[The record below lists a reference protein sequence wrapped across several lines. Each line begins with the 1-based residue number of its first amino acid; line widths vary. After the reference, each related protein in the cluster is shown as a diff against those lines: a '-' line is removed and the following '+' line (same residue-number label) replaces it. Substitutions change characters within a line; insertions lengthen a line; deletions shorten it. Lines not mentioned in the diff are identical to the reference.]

1 MTSPLGLN
9 MNKNMLD
16 SSDTQ
21 LPRGWQ
27 PPSNDEIDLRELML
41 VLWRQKLLIVLI
53 AGVFAVGGISYALL
67 APQQWSASAVVAA
80 PKPEDMTPMWKVSKQ
95 ATVLG
100 LDGFPSGEDLYLEF
114 IQEFNSYE
122 NRRDY
127 LKASPLFAEVVKNHG
142 LDGKAQVR
150 WLRDWSKSVT
160 AQPVDKKGE
169 VPGVELKF
177 AAPTSERSLAM
188 LKGYVD
194 YIVKLQQKQL
204 ILRRTE
210 QRDLQLDGM
219 KTEYL
224 IMQEDTKRAL
234 QQEIVELAMANKVAK
249 AAGVSAPLE
258 NYNVQDRLL
267 ISLGSKGLEEKL
279 SLLKSIDLEVYQPK
293 LQSLQ
298 VKMARLKSISLDGIA
313 FRPFSYLDAPDEPLS
328 RDKPKRP
335 LIVVLATLLGG
346 MLGVGIVLI
355 RHAFRRPEEA

>member
-1 MTSPLGLN
+1 MDKKTPVIPNQWVQESGL
-9 MNKNMLD
+9 
-16 SSDTQ
+16 
-21 LPRGWQ
+21 
-27 PPSNDEIDLRELML
+27 DEIDLRELML
-41 VLWRQKLLIVLI
+41 VLWRQKLLIMLVTLM
-53 AGVFAVGGISYALL
+53 FSLGGIAYALL
-67 APQQWSASAVVAA
+67 APQQWSASAVVAE
-80 PKPEDMTPMWKVSKQ
+80 PKPEEMTPMLKVSKL

-100 LDGFPSGEDLYLEF
+100 LGGFPSGKDLYQEF
-114 IQEFNSYE
+114 ILEFNSYE

-127 LKASPLFAEVVKNHG
+127 LKASPLFTEVVKNDG

-177 AAPTSERSLAM
+177 AAPTSEKSLAM
-188 LKGYVD
+188 LEGYID
-194 YIVKLQQKQL
+194 YIIKLQQRQL
-204 ILRRTE
+204 IQRLAE

-219 KTEYL
+219 NTEYR
-224 IMQEDTKRAL
+224 IMQEDTKRTL

-258 NYNVQDRLL
+258 NYNAQDRFL

-279 SLLKSIDLEVYQPK
+279 SLLKSIDLEVYQPT

-346 MLGVGIVLI
+346 MLGVGIVLVK
-355 RHAFRRPEEA
+355 HAFRRPDEA

>member
-1 MTSPLGLN
+1 MSEKMSEKTPVIPNQWVQAPAS
-9 MNKNMLD
+9 
-16 SSDTQ
+16 
-21 LPRGWQ
+21 
-27 PPSNDEIDLRELML
+27 DEIDLRELML
-41 VLWRQKLLIVLI
+41 VLWRQKLLIMLVTL
-53 AGVFAVGGISYALL
+53 VFALGSIAYALL
-67 APQQWSASAVVAA
+67 APQQWSASAVVVA
-80 PKPEDMTPMWKVSKQ
+80 PKPEDMTPMLKVAKH
-95 ATVLG
+95 ATALG
-100 LDGFPSGEDLYLEF
+100 LGGFPSGKDLYQEF
-114 IQEFNSYE
+114 ILEFNSYE

-127 LKASPLFAEVVKNHG
+127 LKSSPLFTEVVKNDE
-142 LDGKAQVR
+142 LDDKAQVR

-177 AAPTSERSLAM
+177 AAPTSEKSLAM
-188 LKGYVD
+188 LEGYID

-204 ILRRTE
+204 IQRLAE

-219 KTEYL
+219 NTEYR
-224 IMQEDTKRAL
+224 IMQEDTKRTL

-258 NYNVQDRLL
+258 NYNAQDRFL

-279 SLLKSIDLEVYQPK
+279 SLLKSIDLEVYQPT

-313 FRPFSYLDAPDEPLS
+313 FRPFSYLDALDEPLS

-346 MLGVGIVLI
+346 MLGVGIVLVK
-355 RHAFRRPEEA
+355 HAFRRPDEA

>member
-1 MTSPLGLN
+1 MDKKTPVIPNQWVQESGL
-9 MNKNMLD
+9 
-16 SSDTQ
+16 
-21 LPRGWQ
+21 
-27 PPSNDEIDLRELML
+27 DEIDLRELML
-41 VLWRQKLLIVLI
+41 VLWRQKLLIMLVTLM
-53 AGVFAVGGISYALL
+53 FSLGGIAYALL
-67 APQQWSASAVVAA
+67 APQQWSASAVVAE
-80 PKPEDMTPMWKVSKQ
+80 PKPEEMTPMLKVSKQ

-100 LDGFPSGEDLYLEF
+100 LGGFPSGKDLYQKF
-114 IQEFNSYE
+114 ILEFNSYE

-127 LKASPLFAEVVKNHG
+127 LKASPLFTEVVKNDG

-177 AAPTSERSLAM
+177 AAPTSEKSLAM
-188 LKGYVD
+188 LEGYID
-194 YIVKLQQKQL
+194 YIIKLQQKQL
-204 ILRRTE
+204 IQRLAE

-219 KTEYL
+219 NTEYR
-224 IMQEDTKRAL
+224 IMQEDTKRTL

-258 NYNVQDRLL
+258 NYNAQDRFL

-279 SLLKSIDLEVYQPK
+279 SLLKSIDLEVYQPT

-298 VKMARLKSISLDGIA
+298 VKMARLKSISLDGIT

-346 MLGVGIVLI
+346 MLGVGIVLVK
-355 RHAFRRPEEA
+355 HAFRRPDEA

>member
-1 MTSPLGLN
+1 MDKKTPVIPNQWVQESGL
-9 MNKNMLD
+9 
-16 SSDTQ
+16 
-21 LPRGWQ
+21 
-27 PPSNDEIDLRELML
+27 DEIDLRELML
-41 VLWRQKLLIVLI
+41 VLWRQKLLIMLVTLM
-53 AGVFAVGGISYALL
+53 FSLGGIAYALL
-67 APQQWSASAVVAA
+67 APQQWSASAVVAE
-80 PKPEDMTPMWKVSKQ
+80 PKPEEMTPMLKVSKL

-100 LDGFPSGEDLYLEF
+100 LGGFPSGKDLYQEF
-114 IQEFNSYE
+114 ILEFNSYE

-127 LKASPLFAEVVKNHG
+127 LKASPLFTEVVKNDG

-177 AAPTSERSLAM
+177 AAPTSEKSLAM
-188 LKGYVD
+188 LEGYID
-194 YIVKLQQKQL
+194 YIIKLQQKQL
-204 ILRRTE
+204 IQRLAE

-219 KTEYL
+219 NTEYR
-224 IMQEDTKRAL
+224 IMHEDTKRTL

-258 NYNVQDRLL
+258 NYNAQDRFL

-279 SLLKSIDLEVYQPK
+279 SLLKSIDLEVYQPT

-346 MLGVGIVLI
+346 MLGVGIVLVK
-355 RHAFRRPEEA
+355 HAFRRPDEA

>member
-1 MTSPLGLN
+1 

-16 SSDTQ
+16 NSDTQ
-21 LPRGWQ
+21 LPCGWS
-27 PPSNDEIDLRELML
+27 PSSNDEIDFRELML
-41 VLWRQKLLIVLI
+41 VLWHQKLLIVLI
-53 AGVFAVGGISYALL
+53 AGVFAVCGISYALL
-67 APQQWSASAVVAA
+67 APQQWSASAVVAE
-80 PKPEDMTPMWKVSKQ
+80 PKPEEMTPMLKVSKQ
-95 ATVLG
+95 ATALG
-100 LDGFPSGEDLYLEF
+100 LGGFPSGKYLYQEF
-114 IQEFNSYE
+114 ILEFNSYE
-122 NRRDY
+122 NRRNY
-127 LKASPLFAEVVKNHG
+127 LKASPLFAEVVKSHE
-142 LDGKAQVR
+142 LDDKAQVR
-150 WLRDWSKSVT
+150 WLRDWSKSVM

-177 AAPTSERSLAM
+177 AAPTAETSLAM
-188 LKGYVD
+188 LEGYID
-194 YIVKLQQKQL
+194 YIVRLQQKQL
-204 ILRRTE
+204 TNRLAE

-224 IMQEDTKRAL
+224 IMVEDTKRAL
-234 QQEIVELAMANKVAK
+234 QQEILELAMANKIAK

-258 NYNVQDRLL
+258 NYNVQERLL

-298 VKMARLKSISLDGIA
+298 LKMARLKSISLEGIA

>member
-1 MTSPLGLN
+1 MSEKMSEKTPVIPNQWVQAPAS
-9 MNKNMLD
+9 
-16 SSDTQ
+16 
-21 LPRGWQ
+21 
-27 PPSNDEIDLRELML
+27 DEIDLRELML
-41 VLWRQKLLIVLI
+41 VLWRQKLLIMLVTLM
-53 AGVFAVGGISYALL
+53 FSLGGIAYALL
-67 APQQWSASAVVAA
+67 APQQWSASAVVAE
-80 PKPEDMTPMWKVSKQ
+80 PKPEEMTPMLKVSKL

-100 LDGFPSGEDLYLEF
+100 LGGFPSGKDLYQEF
-114 IQEFNSYE
+114 ILEFNSYE

-127 LKASPLFAEVVKNHG
+127 LKASPLFTEVVKNDG

-177 AAPTSERSLAM
+177 AAPTSEKSLAM
-188 LKGYVD
+188 LEGYID
-194 YIVKLQQKQL
+194 YIIKLQQKQL
-204 ILRRTE
+204 IQRLAE

-219 KTEYL
+219 NTEYR
-224 IMQEDTKRAL
+224 IMQEDTKRTL

-258 NYNVQDRLL
+258 NYNAQDRFL

-279 SLLKSIDLEVYQPK
+279 SLLKSIDLEVYQPT

-346 MLGVGIVLI
+346 MLGVGIVLVK
-355 RHAFRRPEEA
+355 HAFRRPDEA

>member
-1 MTSPLGLN
+1 MSEKMSEKTPVIPNQWVQAPAS
-9 MNKNMLD
+9 
-16 SSDTQ
+16 
-21 LPRGWQ
+21 
-27 PPSNDEIDLRELML
+27 DEIDLRELML
-41 VLWRQKLLIVLI
+41 VLWRQKLLIMLVTL
-53 AGVFAVGGISYALL
+53 VFTLGGIAYALL

-80 PKPEDMTPMWKVSKQ
+80 PKPEDMTPMLKVSKQ
-95 ATVLG
+95 ATALG
-100 LDGFPSGEDLYLEF
+100 LGGFPSGKALYQEF
-114 IQEFNSYE
+114 ILEFNSYE

-127 LKASPLFAEVVKNHG
+127 LKASPLFTEVVKNDG

-160 AQPVDKKGE
+160 AQPVDKKGVE
-169 VPGVELKF
+169 PGVELKF
-177 AAPTSERSLAM
+177 AAPTSEKSLAM
-188 LKGYVD
+188 LEGYID
-194 YIVKLQQKQL
+194 YIIKMQQEQL
-204 ILRRTE
+204 IQRLAE

-219 KTEYL
+219 NTEYR
-224 IMQEDTKRAL
+224 IMQEDTKRTL

-258 NYNVQDRLL
+258 NYNAQDRFL

-279 SLLKSIDLEVYQPK
+279 SLLKSIDLEVYQPT

-346 MLGVGIVLI
+346 MLGVGIVLVK
-355 RHAFRRPEEA
+355 HAFRRPDEA

>member
-1 MTSPLGLN
+1 MSEKTPVIPNQWVQAPAS
-9 MNKNMLD
+9 
-16 SSDTQ
+16 
-21 LPRGWQ
+21 
-27 PPSNDEIDLRELML
+27 DEIDLRELML
-41 VLWRQKLLIVLI
+41 VLWRQKLLIMLVTLM
-53 AGVFAVGGISYALL
+53 FSLGGIAYALL

-80 PKPEDMTPMWKVSKQ
+80 PKPEDMTPMRKVSKQ
-95 ATVLG
+95 ATALG
-100 LDGFPSGEDLYLEF
+100 LVGFPSGEDLYKEF
-114 IQEFNSYE
+114 IGEFNSYE

-127 LKASPLFAEVVKNHG
+127 LKASPLFTEVVKNDG

-169 VPGVELKF
+169 APGVELKF
-177 AAPTSERSLAM
+177 AAPTSEKSLAM
-188 LKGYVD
+188 LEGYID
-194 YIVKLQQKQL
+194 YIIKLQQKQL
-204 ILRRTE
+204 IQRLAE

-219 KTEYL
+219 NTEYR
-224 IMQEDTKRAL
+224 IMQEDTKRTL

-258 NYNVQDRLL
+258 NYNAQDRFL

-279 SLLKSIDLEVYQPK
+279 SLLKSIDLEVYQPT

-346 MLGVGIVLI
+346 MLGVGIVLVK
-355 RHAFRRPEEA
+355 HAFRRPDEA

>member
-1 MTSPLGLN
+1 MDKKTPVIPNQWVQESGL
-9 MNKNMLD
+9 
-16 SSDTQ
+16 
-21 LPRGWQ
+21 
-27 PPSNDEIDLRELML
+27 DEIDLRELML
-41 VLWRQKLLIVLI
+41 VLWRQKLLIMLVTLM
-53 AGVFAVGGISYALL
+53 FSLGGIAYALL
-67 APQQWSASAVVAA
+67 APQQWSASAVVAE
-80 PKPEDMTPMWKVSKQ
+80 PKPEEMTPMLKVSKL

-100 LDGFPSGEDLYLEF
+100 LGGFPSGKDLYQEF
-114 IQEFNSYE
+114 ILEFNSYE

-127 LKASPLFAEVVKNHG
+127 LKASPLFTEVVKNDG

-177 AAPTSERSLAM
+177 AAPTSEKSLAM
-188 LKGYVD
+188 LEGYID
-194 YIVKLQQKQL
+194 YIIKLQQKQL
-204 ILRRTE
+204 IQRLAE

-219 KTEYL
+219 NTEYR
-224 IMQEDTKRAL
+224 IMQEDTKRTL

-258 NYNVQDRLL
+258 NYNAQDRFL

-279 SLLKSIDLEVYQPK
+279 SLLKSIDLEVYQPT

-313 FRPFSYLDAPDEPLS
+313 FRPFSYLEAPDEPLS

-346 MLGVGIVLI
+346 MLGVGIVLVK
-355 RHAFRRPEEA
+355 HAFRRPDEA

>member
-1 MTSPLGLN
+1 
-9 MNKNMLD
+9 MNEKKPVIPNQWVQAPA
-16 SSDTQ
+16 S
-21 LPRGWQ
+21 
-27 PPSNDEIDLRELML
+27 DEIDLRELVL
-41 VLWRQKLLIVLI
+41 VLWRQKLLIMLVTLM
-53 AGVFAVGGISYALL
+53 FALGGISYALL
-67 APQQWSASAVVAA
+67 APQQWSASAVVAE
-80 PKPEDMTPMWKVSKQ
+80 PKPEDMTPMLKVSTH
-95 ATVLG
+95 ATALG
-100 LDGFPSGEDLYLEF
+100 LSGFPSGKDLYQEF
-114 IQEFNSYE
+114 ILEFNSYE
-122 NRRDY
+122 NRRNY
-127 LKASPLFAEVVKNHG
+127 LKASPLFVEVVKSHG
-142 LDGKAQVR
+142 LNGKAQVR

-169 VPGVELKF
+169 MPGVELKF

-188 LKGYVD
+188 LEEYID
-194 YIVKLQQKQL
+194 YIVRMQRKQL
-204 ILRRTE
+204 THRLTE

-313 FRPFSYLDAPDEPLS
+313 FRPFSYLDAPDEPLG

-346 MLGVGIVLI
+346 MLGVGIVLVK
-355 RHAFRRPEEA
+355 HAFRRPDEA

>member
-1 MTSPLGLN
+1 MSEKTPVIPNQWVQAPAS
-9 MNKNMLD
+9 
-16 SSDTQ
+16 
-21 LPRGWQ
+21 
-27 PPSNDEIDLRELML
+27 DEIDLRELML
-41 VLWRQKLLIVLI
+41 VLWRQKLLIMLVTL
-53 AGVFAVGGISYALL
+53 VFTLGGIAYALL

-80 PKPEDMTPMWKVSKQ
+80 PKPEDMTPMLKVSKQ
-95 ATVLG
+95 ATALG
-100 LDGFPSGEDLYLEF
+100 LGGFPRGKALYQEF
-114 IQEFNSYE
+114 ILGFNSYE

-127 LKASPLFAEVVKNHG
+127 LKASPLFTEVVKNDG

-177 AAPTSERSLAM
+177 AAPTSEKSLAM
-188 LKGYVD
+188 LEGYID
-194 YIVKLQQKQL
+194 YTIKLQQKQL
-204 ILRRTE
+204 IQRLAE
-210 QRDLQLDGM
+210 QRDLQLVGM
-219 KTEYL
+219 STEYR

-234 QQEIVELAMANKVAK
+234 QQEILELAMANEIAK

-279 SLLKSIDLEVYQPK
+279 SLLKSIDLDVYQPQ

-298 VKMARLKSISLDGIA
+298 VKMTRLKNIPLDGIA

-328 RDKPKRP
+328 LDKPKRP

-346 MLGVGIVLI
+346 MLGVGIVLVK
-355 RHAFRRPEEA
+355 HAFRRPEAA

>member
-1 MTSPLGLN
+1 MDKKTPVIPNQWVQESGL
-9 MNKNMLD
+9 
-16 SSDTQ
+16 
-21 LPRGWQ
+21 
-27 PPSNDEIDLRELML
+27 DEIDLRELML
-41 VLWRQKLLIVLI
+41 VLWRQKLLIMLVTLM
-53 AGVFAVGGISYALL
+53 FSLGGIAYALL
-67 APQQWSASAVVAA
+67 APQQWSASAVVAE
-80 PKPEDMTPMWKVSKQ
+80 PKPEEMTPMLKVSKL

-100 LDGFPSGEDLYLEF
+100 LGGFPSGKDLYQEF
-114 IQEFNSYE
+114 ILEFNSYE

-127 LKASPLFAEVVKNHG
+127 LKASPLFTEVVKNDG

-160 AQPVDKKGE
+160 AQPVAKKGE

-177 AAPTSERSLAM
+177 AAPTSEKSLAM
-188 LKGYVD
+188 LEGYID
-194 YIVKLQQKQL
+194 YIIKLQQKQL
-204 ILRRTE
+204 IQRLAE

-219 KTEYL
+219 NTEYR
-224 IMQEDTKRAL
+224 IMQEDTKRTL

-258 NYNVQDRLL
+258 NYNAQDRFL

-279 SLLKSIDLEVYQPK
+279 SLLKSIDLEVYQPT

-346 MLGVGIVLI
+346 MLGVGIVLVK
-355 RHAFRRPEEA
+355 HAFRRPDEA